1 MQQAMQFEKMGK
13 KIVELR
19 EERARQKA
27 NAPVLPSKLAAI
39 MTNHHMAKDQVAI
52 EAQLRK
58 AAYHR
63 AHPIVH
69 KEPTTEMER
78 IIADDPKT
86 SAQVIGSHRV
96 PQLPPPP
103 PSPPPLDELARMR
116 TIFPMST
123 AAEVGF
129 HHDFSKSNTKEA
141 QKANQLIGGLTA
153 AQLQA
158 DPKLANALSSLRTVV
173 LDKAKRSGADGRP
186 AGVKTK
192 QR

>member
-1 MQQAMQFEKMGK
+1 MLQLKKFEEMGV

-27 NAPVLPSKLAAI
+27 NAPTLPSKLADI

-52 EAQLRK
+52 EAKLRK

-63 AHPIVH
+63 AHPVVH

-78 IIADDPKT
+78 IIADNPRT

-96 PQLPPPP
+96 PQLPPAPP
-103 PSPPPLDELARMR
+103 PPPPMDELARMR
-116 TIFPMST
+116 TIFPMNT
-123 AAEVGF
+123 AGEVGF
-129 HHDFSKSNTKEA
+129 HHNFSNSNATEA
-141 QKANQLIGGLTA
+141 SNASQLVGGLTA
-153 AQLQA
+153 TQLQA
-158 DPKLANALSSLRTVV
+158 DPKLAKALGSLRAVV
-173 LDKAKRSGADGRP
+173 LDKAKRSGADGVP
-186 AGVKTK
+186 QGVRTK